1 MYKLPIW
8 NYILGIWIYKSS
20 MLNVTSYNFCSTY
33 NLISLAWG
41 GYNFSC
47 NFLYV
52 GQKGASGELQKLTD
66 LVTIT

>member
-8 NYILGIWIYKSS
+8 KYILGIWIYKWS

-41 GYNFSC
+41 GYNFDC
-47 NFLYV
+47 NFL
-52 GQKGASGELQKLTD
+52 
-66 LVTIT
+66 